1 MGPSLNSDGTQEI
14 VRVAAMLLEASMG
27 PSMNSDGTNG
37 RSSSAHSKIGVWRAK
52 TRFVY
57 GPLLVR
63 RR

>member
-1 MGPSLNSDGTQEI
+1 
-14 VRVAAMLLEASMG
+14 
-27 PSMNSDGTNG
+27 MNSDGTNG